1 MWQQNNYVTFNGAAL
16 PMPTAKAR
24 LDREHYA
31 GATTMQQ
38 EWDHVWRKT
47 WLLAGVEQDVSEEG
61 DFFTFD
67 LGRESIL
74 IARTETGAL
83 SAVYNVCQH
92 RGNRLQMLPFGSV
105 LDSHNCPYHGWS
117 YHLDGRL
124 KNVPDRERFSQG
136 IDCAQH
142 ALKPVQVRAWAGLIW
157 INMDLD
163 APPLEAFLGSIMDE
177 LAPYRIEQMKL
188 VRDQSCK
195 LDANWK
201 TVIDN
206 FSEVY
211 HVDFIHAQHASFVN
225 CRDARVDLY
234 PFGHSAFRVDGYV
247 INPRYPV
254 PDLPPPILAGAMEAI
269 GLSPE
274 DYRGRIDDVRAAAQ
288 QQKRKIGAAVGFDY
302 GTLSDDQVSDIW
314 QYNLFPNI
322 IMTVKP
328 EEVWIMRPRPHPT
341 DPDKCVFD
349 KLTLA
354 MPFDARG
361 SEHALVLLGD
371 PEAARIMT
379 SGERPERDIF
389 TQDKVNDGSVSM
401 TQTVDQDIYYL
412 PDMQAGMHSAGFDAA
427 VLSDDENRISH
438 FHDWLA
444 MWLQANP
451 LRG

>member
-1 MWQQNNYVTFNGAAL
+1 MWQQNRSIPFGGKSAEPAARATL
-16 PMPTAKAR
+16 N
-24 LDREHYA
+24 REHYA
-31 GATTMQQ
+31 GSATMQR
-38 EWDHVWRKT
+38 EWDNMWRTT
-47 WLLAGVEQDVSEEG
+47 WLLAGVEQDVAEPG

-67 LGRESIL
+67 IGRESIL
-74 IARTETGAL
+74 VARTETGDL

-92 RGNRLQMLPFGSV
+92 RGNRLQMLPYGSV

-124 KNVPDRERFSQG
+124 RSVPDRERFSG
-136 IDCAQH
+136 RIDCATLS
-142 ALKPVQVRAWAGLIW
+142 LKAVRVRAWAGLVW
-157 INMDLD
+157 LNMDHA
-163 APPLEAFLGSIMDE
+163 APPLEAFLGPIMAE
-177 LAPYRIEQMKL
+177 LEPYRIGEMRL
-188 VRDQSCK
+188 VRDQTCK

-234 PFGHSAFRVDGYV
+234 PYGHSAFRVDGYV
-247 INPRYPV
+247 VNPRYPV

-269 GLSPE
+269 GLAPE
-274 DYRGRIDDVRAAAQ
+274 DYRGRVEDVRAAAQ
-288 QQKRKIGAAVGFDY
+288 QRKRAIGAEVGFDY
-302 GTLSDDQVSDIW
+302 SGLTDDQVSDIW

-341 DPDKCVFD
+341 DPDKCFFD

-354 MPFDARG
+354 MPFDERG
-361 SEHALVLLGD
+361 SEHSLVLLGD

-379 SGERPERDIF
+379 SGERPERDVF

-412 PDMQAGMHSAGFDAA
+412 PDMQAGMHSAGFSQAM
-427 VLSDDENRISH
+427 LSDDENRIRH

-444 MWLQANP
+444 TWLEGNP
-451 LRG
+451 LHG